1 MGKYCVEADCRQV
14 PAVPGRPLGAAQF
27 PAALP
32 AAHEQVRTLPHRCG
46 DGRYEAALALV
57 LPVKAFTYWKG
68 VFQAAAKL
76 RPANALTC
84 DDRPEQ

>member
-1 MGKYCVEADCRQV
+1 MV
-14 PAVPGRPLGAAQF
+14 PRSS
-27 PAALP
+27 LP
-32 AAHEQVRTLPHRCG
+32 HSLPRTNRCARCPHRCG